1 VHSCYLNDICFL
13 CASNVFVYS
22 VYFFVHSAWFSYALI
37 LCTLLGLGLALQFG
51 QLEKQ
56 GAGNGT
62 GTGTGTG
69 AGAGP

>member
-1 VHSCYLNDICFL
+1 MFFNFSNGVSFPIGTLENHDI
-13 CASNVFVYS
+13 VGFVG
-22 VYFFVHSAWFSYALI
+22 V
-37 LCTLLGLGLALQFG
+37 LLG

-69 AGAGP
+69 AGAGPERY